1 MQNQAEFRLPAVA
14 GLEPNILPPDVT
26 SSTCA
31 VERHIHGSRWLQ
43 QRLGLGVVG
52 VSTYRGVAWCLFLP
66 FVITSYRLITRLNK
80 GNSKLFAMSEVSES
94 DSEYNSSDEELQ
106 EAFARGSLKSGLNVA
121 VETSDKQSKN
131 CVSLMKQ
138 KLDEIKLNLPWIEM
152 LDMVNAPA
160 PLAPELAL
168 QMQEQE
174 VRRAKQ
180 LQGNKKLPQYN
191 PSEDPVLNDFRRE
204 NMFHRQAQGAVMDG
218 INRLKKLGIVTSRP
232 DDYFAEMAKSDEHMQ
247 KVRENL
253 MKKQSIAQRSEK
265 VRQMRQQKKV
275 AKQMQVEATL
285 KKHAE
290 KRKMMEEVK
299 KYRKGVRKDLDFL
312 DDKKK
317 LQNKQ
322 PNHRMNSKA
331 QLKMKMKATKYG
343 YGGKKRGSKWNTRSS
358 SADVSEYKRPPKPG
372 DNRKR
377 KDGKGKQRLGKSRR
391 TQMKAKRKS

>member
-1 MQNQAEFRLPAVA
+1 
-14 GLEPNILPPDVT
+14 
-26 SSTCA
+26 
-31 VERHIHGSRWLQ
+31 
-43 QRLGLGVVG
+43 
-52 VSTYRGVAWCLFLP
+52 
-66 FVITSYRLITRLNK
+66 
-80 GNSKLFAMSEVSES
+80 MSEASES
-94 DSEYNSSDEELQ
+94 ESEYNSSDEELQ
-106 EAFARGSLKSGLNVA
+106 EALAKGLLKPGLNVA
-121 VETSDKQSKN
+121 VESGKQSKN

-138 KLDEIKLNLPWIEM
+138 KLDEMKLDLPWIER

-180 LQGNKKLPQYN
+180 LQGNKKLPQYK

-218 INRLKKLGIVTSRP
+218 MNRLKKLGVPMSRP

-253 MKKQSIAQRSEK
+253 MKKQVIAQRSEK
-265 VRQMRQQKKV
+265 VRQLRQQRKV

-290 KRKMMEEVK
+290 KRKFMEEVK

-317 LQNKQ
+317 PQGRQ
-322 PNHRMNSKA
+322 PLNRRTNPKA
-331 QLKMKMKATKYG
+331 QLKMKMKNAKYG
-343 YGGKKRGSKWNTRSS
+343 YGGKKRGSKWNTKSS
-358 SADVSEYKRPPKPG
+358 SADVSEYRRPPKPG
-372 DNRKR
+372 EGRKG
-377 KDGKGKQRLGKSRR
+377 KGGKGKQRLGKNRR
-391 TQMKAKRKS
+391 MQMKTKRKS